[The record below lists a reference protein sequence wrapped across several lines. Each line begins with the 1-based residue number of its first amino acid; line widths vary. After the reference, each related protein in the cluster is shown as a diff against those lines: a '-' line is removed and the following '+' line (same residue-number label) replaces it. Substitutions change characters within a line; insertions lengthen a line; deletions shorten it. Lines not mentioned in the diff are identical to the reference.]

1 MYSIIFQ
8 PRKSRNTII
17 YIIIIIIIIIN
28 VAIIIS

>member
-17 YIIIIIIIIIN
+17 YIIIIIIN

>member
-17 YIIIIIIIIIN
+17 YIIIIIN